1 MAPGSIVMPGS
12 PAGSSSTGECGR
24 QPTGANTTAVEAAL
38 ERLRAA
44 LSAVADAEAWTAEER
59 RRALES
65 ADQAGG
71 VLAAVRA
78 TLLAAERAAGTWALH
93 GDRSLAAWRART
105 SRQGASTG
113 ASQVRQADALTT
125 LPRVAQALTAGA
137 VTTTHLDAIARL
149 TSGASPEVTRRV
161 QSEEGQTHL
170 VELAGRLD
178 GAAFGKALAQWQA
191 ELDPVARQRA
201 HDEQQ
206 AARYLH
212 LSHTAGGTLVKGLLD
227 AVAGHR
233 LQLALEA
240 VSPRPALDDDRSPEQ
255 CRADAL
261 VTLADRTLEAPA
273 TVTGATV
280 RPHVSVL
287 VSEATWTSLR
297 MSRPGPGT
305 PAGGAV
311 QVAAAMVDHPP
322 VCDEDGTPLPAS
334 EVARVL
340 CDCRLTRMV
349 LGADSVPLD
358 LGRTQRLFSG
368 AQRRAV
374 IVRDGGCAWPSCPA
388 AARWCELHHILWWD
402 RDGGSSDLDNA
413 ALLCSYHHHLVHRK
427 DLTITRRPLD
437 RPGPSGRA
445 ARAHAGY
452 RFTTPDGRTLAEPPP
467 RGASRVV
474 DEAAATDDVRHRQLV
489 ALGTREPRVAGA
501 RPPGSRPPESRPPGS
516 RPPGSGPQQ
525 SGSAG
530 SGSAGSGSARSGSA
544 RTGSAGS
551 RSAGSGSAGSGSAGS
566 GSPGHATDLT
576 LWG

>member
-1 MAPGSIVMPGS
+1 MDV
-12 PAGSSSTGECGR
+12 
-24 QPTGANTTAVEAAL
+24 AL

-65 ADQAGG
+65 ADRAGG
-71 VLAAVRA
+71 VLAALRA
-78 TLLAAERAAGTWALH
+78 ALLAAERAAGTWALH

-105 SRQGASTG
+105 SRQGTSTG

-125 LPRVAQALTAGA
+125 LPQVARALTSGA
-137 VTTTHLDAIARL
+137 VTTAHLDAIARL
-149 TSGASPEVTRRV
+149 TSGASPEVARRV
-161 QSEEGQTHL
+161 RSAEGQTHL

-240 VSPRPALDDDRSPEQ
+240 VSPRPALHDDRTSEQ
-255 CRADAL
+255 RRADAL
-261 VTLADRTLEAPA
+261 AMLADRTLEDPA
-273 TVTGATV
+273 TVTGAAV

-287 VSEATWTSLR
+287 VREATWVSLR
-297 MSRPGPGT
+297 TSRPGPGR

-311 QVAAAMVDHPP
+311 QVAAAMVDEPP
-322 VCDEDGTPLPAS
+322 VCADDGAPLPAS

-340 CDCRLTRMV
+340 CNCRLTRMV

-358 LGRTQRLFSG
+358 LGRTQRLFST
-368 AQRRAV
+368 AQRRAA

-388 AARWCELHHILWWD
+388 AARWCELHHMLWWD

-413 ALLCSYHHHLVHRK
+413 VLLCSYHHHLVHRR
-427 DLTITRRPLD
+427 DLTITRRAPD

-445 ARAHAGY
+445 PGAHTGY
-452 RFTTPDGRTLAEPPP
+452 RFTAPDGRTLAEPPSTGAT
-467 RGASRVV
+467 RGA
-474 DEAAATDDVRHRQLV
+474 DETATSGDVRPREVV
-489 ALGTREPRVAGA
+489 AVRTREPRPPRF
-501 RPPGSRPPESRPPGS
+501 RPRESRSPGSAPT
-516 RPPGSGPQQ
+516 
-525 SGSAG
+525 GSAPP
-530 SGSAGSGSARSGSA
+530 GSGSARSGSA
-544 RTGSAGS
+544 RSGQP
-551 RSAGSGSAGSGSAGS
+551 GSGP
-566 GSPGHATDLT
+566 PGRASEPT